1 MHVTWFIACSLIW
14 LLQRSYAQSSF
25 PYMKQDS
32 ANRNY
37 VLRFIKGFVIV
48 LLAEYVIRI
57 FVPIS
62 HCTFPSSL
70 INLVL
75 HTATFRTHYVSVEDV
90 SITKSASQSVSL
102 LSGIRNTI

>member
-1 MHVTWFIACSLIW
+1 
-14 LLQRSYAQSSF
+14 
-25 PYMKQDS
+25 MKQDS

-48 LLAEYVIRI
+48 LLAEFVIRI

-90 SITKSASQSVSL
+90 SITKPASQSVSL